1 MKKLNFKITHTNIV
15 VHYVAIFI
23 ATVAGYW
30 LIYWVTMWGLY
41 GIANVSNSASIMDW
55 LADENYFYPARESS
69 LSNYY
74 RSYCDNTPIQSN
86 TNIRAIEEAVG
97 YLKHDVWIKEEMDS
111 IQYLVGLYD
120 ELNEYDSIGIYRRNE
135 LIESPDLER
144 IIEALC
150 KCDTRKLRK
159 PYNHKGDTQIRPRL
173 YLKVIESGIIIESRF
188 KRQSNSQ
195 KQIQEESNFNKI
207 EHKSK
212 IPREDR
218 W

>member
-1 MKKLNFKITHTNIV
+1 MMKLHSNIISTNIV

-30 LIYWVTMWGLY
+30 LIYWVTMWGLF
-41 GIANVSNSASIMDW
+41 GVANVSKSESIMNW
-55 LADENYFYPARESS
+55 LADKNYFYPARESA

-74 RSYCDNTPIQSN
+74 RSHCDNSPIQSN
-86 TNIRAIEEAVG
+86 TNIGAIEEAVD

-111 IQYLVGLYD
+111 IQCLVGLYD

-135 LIESPDLER
+135 LIEKSPDLER

-150 KCDTRKLRK
+150 KCDTRTLRK
-159 PYNHKGDTQIRPRL
+159 PYNHKGDTQIRPRF
-173 YLKVIESGIIIESRF
+173 YLKFIERGI
-188 KRQSNSQ
+188 KRQNNSQ
-195 KQIQEESNFNKI
+195 KSMQEESNSNKI
-207 EHKSK
+207 EHQSK
-212 IPREDR
+212 IRSEER